1 MTTLKDIA
9 YKAGVNISTVSKALR
24 DSTDINK
31 ETKHR
36 IKEIAREMNYHIK
49 ADKNKDI
56 EGLGLIG
63 VVCPEIKSNYYSQ
76 IISAIEEETKKIGY
90 SLIVGCTDFEIDNE
104 RYFLKSL
111 NKSNCAGI
119 IFITESEDVEE
130 ILREY
135 RAENTE
141 PLILIA
147 QNTDTKDF
155 DCIKIDDEYG
165 VRLALQH
172 LLSSG
177 HKNIGYIGDMLSTTR
192 LNTFLKIMKE
202 NNITINQN
210 WVLESAERFEKC
222 GYNLMKKIIQT
233 GEMPTAIMG
242 AYDDIAIGAIKAL
255 HDYGYV
261 VPKDISV
268 VGIDNIRSASFFS
281 PELTTVAAPIDE
293 MCKITVK
300 LLLKKIK
307 DKNYK
312 VVQNI
317 KLSPFLIERDT
328 VKNLR

>member
-31 ETKHR
+31 DTKLR
-36 IKEIAREMNYHIK
+36 IKKIAKEMNYHIK
-49 ADKNKDI
+49 SDKNRCM

-63 VVCPEIKSNYYSQ
+63 VVCPEIRSNYYSQ
-76 IISAIEEETKKIGY
+76 IVSAIEEETKRNGY
-90 SLIVGCTDFEIDNE
+90 SLIVGCTDFGVENE
-104 RYFLKSL
+104 RYFLKSF
-111 NKSNCAGI
+111 NRSNCAGI

-130 ILREY
+130 ILKEY
-135 RAENTE
+135 RTENNQ
-141 PLILIA
+141 PLVLIA
-147 QNTDTKDF
+147 QNTETKEF

-172 LLSSG
+172 LISSG
-177 HKNIGYIGDMLSTTR
+177 HKNIGYIGDMLSSTR

-202 NNITINQN
+202 NNIAINQN
-210 WVLESAERFEKC
+210 WIMESNERFEKC
-222 GYNLMKKIIQT
+222 GYNLMKKIIVA
-233 GEMPTAIMG
+233 GEMPTAVMG

-255 HDYGYV
+255 HDNGFV

-268 VGIDNIRSASFFS
+268 VGIDNIRSASYIS

-293 MCKITVK
+293 MCRIAVK

-307 DKNYK
+307 DNNYK
-312 VVQNI
+312 IVQNV
-317 KLSPFLIERDT
+317 KLSPFLVQRNT
-328 VKNLR
+328 VKKIN